1 MRPEAPQ
8 FRVLVVPVIG
18 TLAFLFAST
27 ASAATWGALGEAGFQ
42 LAPPTFHLVA
52 SDEEEE
58 DPWEEEDEED
68 EEEGEAGAPTGS
80 SKDNETGSDQAI
92 PAGVDAAERPTESAV
107 GQESDAAPSAKQAE
121 SMGHRDR
128 RDERNAKKALS
139 GGAMLGIGIP
149 VTILGVSLMVPAFYL
164 LGAAITA
171 DALGAGG
178 AGGLLFGIPSIILF
192 SLAVP
197 AVVAGVKL
205 IVGGA
210 RALSKI
216 EAKRMERRQDRY
228 AMKSQKRVHW
238 GMQVSVAGVW
248 LN

>member
-1 MRPEAPQ
+1 MEVTMFRILSSVLAAAVLCIFCTPQ
-8 FRVLVVPVIG
+8 
-18 TLAFLFAST
+18 T
-27 ASAATWGALGEAGFQ
+27 A
-42 LAPPTFHLVA
+42 
-52 SDEEEE
+52 
-58 DPWEEEDEED
+58 
-68 EEEGEAGAPTGS
+68 
-80 SKDNETGSDQAI
+80 
-92 PAGVDAAERPTESAV
+92 
-107 GQESDAAPSAKQAE
+107 DAAPALDWSGKDQIVYKAPSSAFGFDVVAE

-128 RDERNAKKALS
+128 KDERNAKKALS
-139 GGAMLGIGIP
+139 GGVMLGIGIP

-238 GMQVSVAGVW
+238 GMQVSVAGVP
-248 LN
+248 LSR